1 MDELFIIIGKLYT
14 DIYNMQKVLEH
25 LQKQIKDKDS
35 EILKLKQT
43 RAKDE

>member
-14 DIYNMQKVLEH
+14 DMYNMQKVLEH

-35 EILKLKQT
+35 EIVKLKQI